1 MTQDPDNDDEREAPK
16 RPRVSRWAIF
26 RSVSSAV
33 LTLTF
38 FGVCGG
44 GLLAVFHPDTPLPP
58 QWRCCT
64 DRPSPDTDAVCS
76 LQDVVNAAQ
85 VQRRSS

>member
-38 FGVCGG
+38 FGVWGG
-44 GLLAVFHPDTPLPP
+44 GLWPVFHPDTPLPP
-58 QWRCCT
+58 QWNPT
-64 DRPSPDTDAVCS
+64 VPLNVAHPVSPLTTSKLRMALNDPVS
-76 LQDVVNAAQ
+76 
-85 VQRRSS
+85 

>member
-58 QWRCCT
+58 QYG
-64 DRPSPDTDAVCS
+64 
-76 LQDVVNAAQ
+76 VVAQ
-85 VQRRSS
+85 IAHLLIPTRSVPFRML